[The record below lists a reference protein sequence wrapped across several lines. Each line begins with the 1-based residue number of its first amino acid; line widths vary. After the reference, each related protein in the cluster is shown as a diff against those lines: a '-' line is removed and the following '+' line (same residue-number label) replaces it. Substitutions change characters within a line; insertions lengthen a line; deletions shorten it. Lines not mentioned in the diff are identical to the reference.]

1 VAAAIA
7 LPRPTF
13 WTKTAFRIVIGCI
26 LAFIALTTL
35 AMFIY
40 PGGTSA
46 DKTTSGY
53 QFITNFFSDLGR
65 TVAHNG
71 APNMVASLL
80 FTVAMISAGS
90 GLALFFVAFARF
102 FTRPV
107 WMRVVSVAGTL
118 FGVVAGLCFI
128 GVGFTP
134 GNVFGAAHGTF
145 VLTAFFMFLVAA
157 ALYSLVIL
165 ADPGYPNRYA
175 WPFIAFVILLAG
187 YLYLITQRP
196 QILDLPQVV
205 IQATGQKII
214 VYASLASILLQSLA
228 AQRVAATYGESG
240 R

>member
-1 VAAAIA
+1 MAASIA
-7 LPRPTF
+7 LPRPVF
-13 WTKTAFRIVIGCI
+13 WTKTAFQIVIGCI

-46 DKTTSGY
+46 DKTTTGY
-53 QFITNFFSDLGR
+53 QFFTNFFSDLGR

-71 APNMVASLL
+71 APNGVASLL

-107 WMRVVSVAGTL
+107 WMRVVSLIATAI
-118 FGVVAGLCFI
+118 GVFTGLCFI

-134 GNVFGAAHGTF
+134 ANVSGPAHGLF
-145 VLTAFFMFLVAA
+145 VLSAFTAFLVTAV
-157 ALYSLVIL
+157 LYSVVIL
-165 ADPGYPNRYA
+165 ADRGYPNRYA
-175 WPFIAFVILLAG
+175 WPFVVFAALLAA

-196 QILDLPQVV
+196 QIADLPQVV

-214 VYASLASILLQSLA
+214 VYASLISILLQSVA
-228 AQRVAATYGESG
+228 AQRVATHSASYG
-240 R
+240 